1 MEMLC
6 NEEIIIYRSLSVSFV
21 KDIFIDKKSYTS
33 HRHSKQHD
41 QIENMVVLLKQAS
54 PRNNAIMDLSHSS
67 WKTGVN

>member
-54 PRNNAIMDLSHSS
+54 PRKQCYHGPKSLKLENWS
-67 WKTGVN
+67 